1 MNFLLQVTAN
11 PTDHVSDHRI
21 SSPNS
26 HQVSSSSPAS
36 AGGGGV
42 GAALAALGGLGGLF
56 GTPLQMLNS
65 LQAFQGQQGLQQLQ
79 QLAMLQQAG
88 GNQMNPQA
96 QFLFQNQ
103 VSSKYS
109 FYNMIRIKS
118 SY

>member
-1 MNFLLQVTAN
+1 MTAT
-11 PTDHVSDHRI
+11 PTDNLSEHKI

-26 HQVSSSSPAS
+26 QQVSSSSPAG
-36 AGGGGV
+36 AGAGV

-56 GTPLQMLNS
+56 GNHLQMLS
-65 LQAFQGQQGLQQLQ
+65 GLQAFQGQQGLQQLQ

-103 VSSKYS
+103 VSSHTISRLIYIYIYMS
-109 FYNMIRIKS
+109 IV
-118 SY
+118 